1 MVSNIYITD
10 EEHQMLKLCIAVQTH
25 SIAEPIT
32 CINGK
37 LIGVELLTRIDT
49 GGITESEF
57 DMEYFIA
64 RLTEDSKRSLLLS
77 QLDEVLATAPFFI
90 EYRLVCSINIDFDMA
105 RIILKDTEVSTLLGA
120 LPFIRLEISERFPNL
135 SDGIKNPLLKELSQR
150 YPLWLDALGA
160 GHANMEAVQTGMF
173 QCVKVD
179 KKFYWNNCNS
189 LMWPIIIR
197 NINQYCDQIIIEGVE
212 NQHQLS
218 SLGEGITGIQGYL
231 YKSVSFSNVENLI

>member
-1 MVSNIYITD
+1 
-10 EEHQMLKLCIAVQTH
+10 MLKLCIAVQTH

-32 CINGK
+32 STNGK
-37 LIGVELLTRIDT
+37 LLGVELITRIDT

-57 DMEYFIA
+57 EMDYFIA

-77 QLDEVLATAPFFI
+77 QLEEVQAKAQFFI
-90 EYRLVCSINIDFDMA
+90 EYGLVCSINIDFDMA
-105 RIILKDTEVSTLLGA
+105 GIIIKDTEVSTLLGA
-120 LPFIRLEISERFPNL
+120 LPFVRLEISERFPNL
-135 SDGIKNPLLKELSQR
+135 SDGMKNPLLKELSER
-150 YPLWLDALGA
+150 YPLWLDDLGA

-197 NINQYCDQIIIEGVE
+197 NINQYCEQIIIEGVQ
-212 NQHQLS
+212 NQHQLTKI
-218 SLGEGITGIQGYL
+218 GEGITGIQGYL
-231 YKSVSFSNVENLI
+231 FKSVPFSKVETLI

>member
-1 MVSNIYITD
+1 
-10 EEHQMLKLCIAVQTH
+10 MLRLCIAVETY

-32 CINGK
+32 SNKGK
-37 LIGVELLTRIDT
+37 LLGVELLTRIDT

-77 QLDEVLATAPFFI
+77 QLEEVQVKAQFFI

-105 RIILKDTEVSTLLGA
+105 GIILKDTEVSTLLGA
-120 LPFIRLEISERFPNL
+120 LPFVRLEISERFPNL
-135 SDGIKNPLLKELSQR
+135 SDGMKNPLLKELSQR
-150 YPLWLDALGA
+150 YPLWLDDLGA

-189 LMWPIIIR
+189 LMWPIIIK
-197 NINQYCDQIIIEGVE
+197 NISQYCDQIIIEGVE

-218 SLGEGITGIQGYL
+218 KISKGITGIQGYI
-231 YKSVSFSNVENLI
+231 YKSAPFSKVETLI